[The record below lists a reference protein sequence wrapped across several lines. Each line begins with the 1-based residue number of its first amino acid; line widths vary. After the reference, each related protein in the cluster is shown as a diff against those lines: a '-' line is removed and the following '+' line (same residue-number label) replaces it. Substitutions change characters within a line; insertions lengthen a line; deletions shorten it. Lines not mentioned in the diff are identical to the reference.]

1 MQRTPTP
8 PEYSSHQINKLD
20 IEIEN
25 PLFRGRIYWARVV
38 SSEQESLFTQ
48 YTRHTFYEIQ
58 YALRG
63 KIGMIVGDET
73 PLRFDESDFV
83 IIPPDTYHQIVDSD
97 SVGARFI
104 MAFSL
109 EARGKEAKALLKA
122 LASPIPHRESPHMRS
137 LLSLILDKSPID
149 DPLCREEVNALVSAL
164 LLEVLGCIS
173 PPMSNPLPAG
183 EGEEKIRVAEEI
195 IREHGG
201 IGITVSSLASRLSLT
216 ERHLS
221 RLFSVYRGYP
231 TKEAIH
237 REKMKKIEEL
247 ILSSGLSFCEI
258 SELSGFSDEYAM
270 HKFFRRRS
278 SISPSEFRRL
288 GKRSGTGQG

>member
-1 MQRTPTP
+1 MQNTATS

-25 PLFRGRIYWARVV
+25 PLLRGRIYWARVV

-63 KIGMIVGDET
+63 KIGMIVGDGT

-109 EARGKEAKALLKA
+109 EARSKDAQALVRA
-122 LASPIPHRESPHMRS
+122 LASPVPHRESAHMRP
-137 LLSLILDKSPID
+137 LLSLILDRSRRD
-149 DPLCREEVNALVSAL
+149 DPLRREEVSALVSAL
-164 LLEVLGCIS
+164 LFEVLGCIS
-173 PPMSNPLPAG
+173 PPMPKSLPAR
-183 EGEEKIRVAEEI
+183 EGEEKVRVAEEI

-201 IGITVSSLASRLSLT
+201 IGITVSSLACRLSLT

-221 RLFSVYRGYP
+221 RLFTVYRGYP

-237 REKMKKIEEL
+237 REKMKKIEEC
-247 ILSSGLSFCEI
+247 INCGKCKSKCPYGLDTPNLLKKNYEDYKTF
-258 SELSGFSDEYAM
+258 L
-270 HKFFRRRS
+270 
-278 SISPSEFRRL
+278 
-288 GKRSGTGQG
+288 

>member
-1 MQRTPTP
+1 MEAKV

-25 PLFRGRIYWARVV
+25 SLFRGRIYWARVV

-58 YALRG
+58 YALQG
-63 KIGMIVGDET
+63 KIGMIVGEGA
-73 PLRFDESDFV
+73 PLCFDESDFV

-109 EARGKEAKALLKA
+109 EEKDKDGRGLLSALS
-122 LASPIPHRESPHMRS
+122 SPIPHHESPHMRP
-137 LLSLILDKSPID
+137 LLSAILEKSRHD
-149 DPLCREEVNALVSAL
+149 DPLRREGTNTLVSAL

-173 PPMSNPLPAG
+173 PPTKTPHPVR

-221 RLFSVYRGYP
+221 RLFTVYRGYP